1 MTRRTREVQHNQLLD
16 KKLQNKNL
24 SHSRDNSFA
33 NGQSQTQLLV
43 NKLLH
48 QSDRTAR
55 RTTREEEG
63 GEEDEDELT
72 GRTKVDKI
80 VGEVITR
87 AK

>member
-1 MTRRTREVQHNQLLD
+1 MP
-16 KKLQNKNL
+16 
-24 SHSRDNSFA
+24 
-33 NGQSQTQLLV
+33 V

-63 GEEDEDELT
+63 GEEEEDKLT
-72 GRTKVDKI
+72 GRTKVGKI

>member
-1 MTRRTREVQHNQLLD
+1 MAQNTQTVTCNEEDNEEWNRDDTGGNVICPLDRTARRT
-16 KKLQNKNL
+16 
-24 SHSRDNSFA
+24 
-33 NGQSQTQLLV
+33 T
-43 NKLLH
+43 
-48 QSDRTAR
+48 DRTAR

-72 GRTKVDKI
+72 GRTKVGKI